1 MNSETHKGE
10 TSLKSHG
17 GVGPVGEHKGQDF
30 EAMSFELSSRRT
42 GLSFQRTRMSADR
55 TLMSVIRTSFALIG
69 FGFTIF
75 QFFRYLRESAG
86 ATQVIPVHAARN
98 FGIAL
103 VSLGIGML
111 VLGIIYHL
119 RFMRELRL
127 ERHEM
132 IEQRLV
138 RGELSYPVSMTLIV
152 AVLLL
157 LLGLVAI
164 FSMVTRT
171 GPFH

>member
-1 MNSETHKGE
+1 MSSETHSRVNTAAE
-10 TSLKSHG
+10 R
-17 GVGPVGEHKGQDF
+17 VVQDF

-69 FGFTIF
+69 FGFTIY
-75 QFFRYLRESAG
+75 QFFRSVRETTAG
-86 ATQVIPVHAARN
+86 AQLIPVNAARN
-98 FGIAL
+98 FGLAL
-103 VSLGIGML
+103 VILGVVML

-119 RFMRELRL
+119 RFMRELRN
-127 ERHEM
+127 ERHHM

-138 RGELSYPVSMTLIV
+138 HGELSYPVSMTMIV

-164 FSMVTRT
+164 FSMVTRA
-171 GPFH
+171 GPFE

>member
-1 MNSETHKGE
+1 MNSETRIEEIDLELYGNAN
-10 TSLKSHG
+10 
-17 GVGPVGEHKGQDF
+17 PVAEDF
-30 EAMSFELSSRRT
+30 NAMSFELSSRRT

-69 FGFTIF
+69 FGFTIY
-75 QFFRYLRESAG
+75 QFFRFLHENTG
-86 ATQVIPVHAARN
+86 TIPVVRVHAARN

-103 VSLGIGML
+103 VSLGVVML
-111 VLGIIYHL
+111 VLGIWYHL

-127 ERHEM
+127 ERHQM
-132 IEQRLV
+132 IEQKLV
-138 RGELSYPVSMTLIV
+138 HGELSYPVSMTLII

-164 FSMVTRT
+164 FNIVARV
-171 GPFH
+171 GPFS

>member
-1 MNSETHKGE
+1 MNSETRRDE
-10 TSLKSHG
+10 MNLESRG
-17 GVGPVGEHKGQDF
+17 GVGPAGGTGQDF

-69 FGFTIF
+69 FGFTIY
-75 QFFRYLRESAG
+75 QFFRSLRESSVG
-86 ATQVIPVHAARN
+86 AQLIPVASARN
-98 FGIAL
+98 FGLAL
-103 VSLGIGML
+103 VTLGVVML

-119 RFMRELRL
+119 RFMRELRN

-138 RGELSYPVSMTLIV
+138 HGELSYPVSMTLIV
-152 AVLLL
+152 AGLLL
-157 LLGLVAI
+157 LIGLIAI
-164 FSMVTRT
+164 FSIVTRV
-171 GPFH
+171 GPFD